1 MKSENQTHFIK
12 KLDDWGFKTNP
23 YNKKISGVKNLI
35 LNHKFLENERSEIE
49 FDIDGLVYKV
59 NDFKLQK
66 RLGFVANAPR
76 WAIAHKFAANSA
88 TSKILNIEIQVGRT
102 GALTPVAKIK
112 PVNIGGV
119 VVSNATLHNEDEIN
133 RKDIRVNDTA
143 IIERAGDV
151 IPHVVSVDISK
162 RSVKSIKFEFPDK
175 CPSCGSE
182 TVKEFNNTTK
192 KKDAVRRCTSQ
203 GFDCEKM
210 SIEKLKHFVSKEA
223 FNIDGLG
230 KKIVEDFWSKKIIR
244 YPQDIFNLNFNV
256 IKNLDGWG
264 NLSVSNLKYS
274 IDMKRTIDLDR
285 FIFSLGIRH
294 IGLENSKL
302 IASHIKK
309 PQKFFEFSKQN
320 KIDELLNIDGIGQT
334 QIVSLEIFFKN
345 ATNIKILDEL
355 KKVLKIN
362 PIKSKITNG
371 KLKNK
376 SFLITGKLVGISRS
390 EVKSLIENNS
400 GNILSNVNKKL
411 DFLITGEKPTPKKV
425 NLAQELNIKIITQ
438 DEFKKLLD

>member
-1 MKSENQTHFIK
+1 MR
-12 KLDDWGFKTNP
+12 
-23 YNKKISGVKNLI
+23 
-35 LNHKFLENERSEIE
+35 RSEIE

-133 RKDIRVNDTA
+133 RKDIRVNDTV

-162 RSVKSIKFEFPDK
+162 RPANSIKFEFPEK

-244 YPQDIFNLNFNV
+244 YPQDIFNLNFNI

-320 KIDELLNIDGIGQT
+320 KINELLNLDGIGQT
-334 QIVSLEIFFKN
+334 QIVSLEMFFKN
-345 ATNIKILDEL
+345 TTNIKILDEL

-362 PIKSKITNG
+362 PVKSKITNG
-371 KLKNK
+371 KLINK

-390 EVKSLIENNS
+390 EAKSLIENNS
-400 GNILSNVNKKL
+400 GKILSNVNKKL

>member
-1 MKSENQTHFIK
+1 MLF
-12 KLDDWGFKTNP
+12 L
-23 YNKKISGVKNLI
+23 LI
-35 LNHKFLENERSEIE
+35 L
-49 FDIDGLVYKV
+49 
-59 NDFKLQK
+59 
-66 RLGFVANAPR
+66 
-76 WAIAHKFAANSA
+76 
-88 TSKILNIEIQVGRT
+88 
-102 GALTPVAKIK
+102 
-112 PVNIGGV
+112 
-119 VVSNATLHNEDEIN
+119 
-133 RKDIRVNDTA
+133 
-143 IIERAGDV
+143 
-151 IPHVVSVDISK
+151 SK
-162 RSVKSIKFEFPDK
+162 RPTNSKKFKFPEK

-244 YPQDIFNLNFNV
+244 YPQDIFNLNFNI

-320 KIDELLNIDGIGQT
+320 KIDELLNLDGIGQT
-334 QIVSLEIFFKN
+334 QIVSLEMFFKN
-345 ATNIKILDEL
+345 TTNIKILDEL

-362 PIKSKITNG
+362 PVKSKITNG
-371 KLKNK
+371 KLINK

-390 EVKSLIENNS
+390 EAKSLIENNS
-400 GNILSNVNKKL
+400 GKILSNVNKKL